1 MFSSTLLVFRVPCA
15 LPGHDTPEI
24 SIFGMEGIPPEDL
37 QRHRD
42 GLPIQPYKRMKVSE
56 GGLLPLLAAQKAS
69 VPEVSSTSTTDY
81 SLFVAPAAVGMQP
94 VVSPPMPSYPLS
106 TGGASS
112 LPSMTMAP
120 AEVVIPSPLVS
131 PIISSGASVP
141 SSAPL
146 VPVVS
151 SSLRSFYDNIV
162 VPPSIDPV
170 TGNTL
175 LGAIIIAPDLNISTV
190 RLL

>member
-1 MFSSTLLVFRVPCA
+1 MCVHRVPCA

-106 TGGASS
+106 TGVSS
-112 LPSMTMAP
+112 PPSMTMVP
-120 AEVVIPSPLVS
+120 ATVTTPSPHAS
-131 PIISSGASVP
+131 PVISSGPSVSSSVP
-141 SSAPL
+141 L
-146 VPVVS
+146 IPVVS
-151 SSLRSFYDNIV
+151 SSLRSSYDNII

-170 TGNTL
+170 TGNTI
-175 LGAIIIAPDLNISTV
+175 LGAIIITPDLNISTV
-190 RLL
+190 QLL